1 MRPDINPEKIFRRL
15 PPEWIQQYR
24 RYMGEDIPKGA
35 LDDTRGPVR
44 IGLIGLAVFFG
55 GFLLWAAFAP
65 ISGAAVA
72 PGVVTVA
79 GDRQAVQSLNGGV
92 VERLMIKE
100 GDTVAAGQVLL
111 RLNGVS
117 SGARLSQAQSQRDFL
132 RAAEARLI
140 AERDNRELIAF
151 PPELLQRRA
160 DPVVAQALAN
170 QQAIFDSRRRVT
182 QTERAIAQSKVD
194 QAKAQVSGSNRQLA
208 LVREEL
214 QGIRSLY
221 ERGYAPKSTL
231 VALERTAVDLR
242 TRGATGSGAVL
253 EAELTVAQQDEA
265 RVGQTVEQLRQVQT
279 QLSQVDPQ
287 LTVSRYAAERDL
299 VRAPFAGKLV
309 GVSHLGPGSILSPG
323 AKVTDLLPQ
332 GRAFIVQ
339 AKVRPQDVDDVKVG
353 GEAHVRF
360 TSVNPRGRSNVKGVV
375 TTLSADRLTDQRTG
389 EAYYL
394 AYVALDAEEVR
405 RDGLDLQAGLPATV
419 NIRTANRTFLNYLL
433 APLGDAM
440 SKAAREE

>member
-15 PPEWIQQYR
+15 PPEWVKQYR
-24 RYMGEDIPKGA
+24 RYMGDEIPKGA
-35 LDDTRGPVR
+35 LDDVRGPVR
-44 IGLIGLAVFFG
+44 VGLIGLAVFFG
-55 GFLLWAAFAP
+55 GFLIWAAFMP
-65 ISGAAVA
+65 MSGAAVA

-92 VERLMIKE
+92 VEQLMVKE
-100 GDTVAAGQVLL
+100 GDSVAAGQVLL
-111 RLNGVS
+111 RLNGVAA
-117 SGARLSQAQSQRDFL
+117 GARVSQAQSQRDFL
-132 RAAEARLI
+132 RAAEARLV
-140 AERDNRELIAF
+140 AERDNSQLIAF
-151 PPELLQRRA
+151 PPNLLQRKA

-182 QTERAIAQSKVD
+182 ETERAIAVSKVE
-194 QAKAQVSGSNRQLA
+194 QAQAQKSGADRQLA
-208 LVREEL
+208 LVQEEL
-214 QGIRSLY
+214 QGIRALY
-221 ERGYAPKSTL
+221 RKGYAPKSTL
-231 VALERTAVDLR
+231 VALERTAVDLQ
-242 TRGATGSGAVL
+242 TRGVTGGGAVL
-253 EAELTVAQQDEA
+253 EAQLSAAQQDEA
-265 RVGQTVEQLRQVQT
+265 RIGQTVEQLRQVQT
-279 QLSQVDPQ
+279 QLSQVNPQ
-287 LTVSRYAAERDL
+287 LTVSHYAAERDL
-299 VRAPFAGKLV
+299 VRAPLAGKVV

-323 AKVTDLLPQ
+323 AKVTDVLPK

-360 TSVNPRGRSNVKGVV
+360 TSVNPRGRSNVKGVI
-375 TTLSADRLTDQRTG
+375 TTLSADRLTDPRGG
-389 EAYYL
+389 EPYYL
-394 AYVALDAEEVR
+394 AYIALDAEEVR